1 MTAADGF
8 VAQAREQTG
17 LDDFGSESFRDGLER
32 YCDSAFSEAA
42 LNELGA
48 AAVGATIVSSLC
60 NRLRVVDWVNRH
72 PEIKDEAIAAP
83 VMVIGMFRAGT
94 TLLSNLFDQD
104 PANRCLLRWESSDSA
119 PPPAVGTFRSG
130 PRVDAARA
138 EIEMLEQLNPK
149 AVAIHHEDPDGPT
162 ECIAVMSQDFKSLS
176 WEAIANVPSYGSW
189 LMEVDQES
197 AYSYHRRVLQV
208 LQSGGVRGRWML
220 KSPHHATALD
230 ALRRVYPDARLV
242 VIHRDPVLLCASVFS
257 LISTLSSTFSDAD
270 HTKYITEHW
279 SDLLDVSISRL
290 ESFRATHPD
299 QRIVDV
305 RYDDLMRD
313 PLGTV
318 AGIYDAVGGS
328 LGAEA
333 EAAMDSYLVAHPKGH
348 RGEHRYDLAEFG
360 VERGEIVERFS
371 GYAERYG
378 VGQES

>member
-1 MTAADGF
+1 M
-8 VAQAREQTG
+8 QAREQTG
-17 LDDFGSESFRDGLER
+17 FDDFGPDAFREGLEL
-32 YCDSAFSEAA
+32 YCDSAFSEGS
-42 LNELGA
+42 LNELGT
-48 AAVGATIVSSLC
+48 AAVGATIVSSLS
-60 NRLRVVDWVNRH
+60 NRLRVVDWVKRH
-72 PEIKDEAIAAP
+72 PGVNDEKIAAP

-104 PANRCLLRWESSDSA
+104 RANRCLLRWESSDSA
-119 PPPAVGTFRSG
+119 PPPDAGSFRSG
-130 PRVDAARA
+130 PRVDAARG

-149 AVAIHHEDPDGPT
+149 AVAIHHEDADGPT

-197 AYSYHRRVLQV
+197 AYSYHRTVLQV
-208 LQSGGVRGRWML
+208 LQSGGVRGRWTL
-220 KSPHHATALD
+220 KSPHHATALG

-270 HTKYITEHW
+270 HSKYITAHW
-279 SDLLDVSISRL
+279 ADLLETSITRL
-290 ESFRATHPD
+290 EGFRAAHPD
-299 QRIVDV
+299 QCIVDV
-305 RYDDLMRD
+305 RYDDLMSD

-318 AGIYDAVGGS
+318 AAIYDAVGDS
-328 LGAEA
+328 LGSEA
-333 EAAMDSYLVAHPKGH
+333 EAAMSSYLTAHPKGH

-360 VERGEIVERFS
+360 VERREIVERFS

>member
-1 MTAADGF
+1 M
-8 VAQAREQTG
+8 QAREQTG
-17 LDDFGSESFRDGLER
+17 FDDFGPDAFREGLEL
-32 YCDSAFSEAA
+32 YCDSAFSEGS

-48 AAVGATIVSSLC
+48 AAVGATIVSSLS
-60 NRLRVVDWVNRH
+60 NRLRVVDWVKRH
-72 PEIKDEAIAAP
+72 PGVNDEKIAAP

-104 PANRCLLRWESSDSA
+104 RTNRCLLRWESSDSA
-119 PPPAVGTFRSG
+119 PPPDAGSFRSG
-130 PRVDAARA
+130 SRVDAARG

-149 AVAIHHEDPDGPT
+149 AVAIHHEDADGPT

-197 AYSYHRRVLQV
+197 AYSYHRTVLQV
-208 LQSGGVRGRWML
+208 LQSGGVRGRWTL
-220 KSPHHATALD
+220 KSPHHATALG

-270 HTKYITEHW
+270 HSKYITAHW
-279 SDLLDVSISRL
+279 ADLLETSITRL
-290 ESFRATHPD
+290 EGFRAAHPH
-299 QRIVDV
+299 QCIVDV
-305 RYDDLMRD
+305 RYDDLMSD

-318 AGIYDAVGGS
+318 AAIYDAVGDS
-328 LGAEA
+328 LGSEA
-333 EAAMDSYLVAHPKGH
+333 EAAMSSYLTAHPKGH

-360 VERGEIVERFS
+360 VERAEIVERFR
-371 GYAERYG
+371 GYADRYG